1 MKANKRK
8 GNWKA
13 LMKSRPFWLG
23 VVLVILLAAFSVDR
37 FRTMGGEMFGYLIID
52 FFSTGI
58 FMATPLILASIGA
71 VFSERAGVVNIGV
84 EGMMLIGAFFGVMV
98 SHFTGNAWIGV
109 LGGMAAG
116 ALTAAIHAYVCISHH
131 ANQTVSG
138 VAINIFALALT
149 GFLLKAVF
157 HRAGQTDR
165 VAKLAN
171 WILPDF
177 LRDLPIVGQI
187 FGSNTPPVYI
197 ALLLVIAAQVV
208 LFHTPLGLRIR
219 ACGEHP
225 EAADTVGINV
235 TGIRYFCVILSGAL
249 AGLGGVTL
257 SLGQLSLF
265 KEAMTD
271 GRGFIAIA
279 AMIFGKWSPVG
290 AFLASLF
297 FGLATGFKF
306 IAQSWGMTAIP
317 TDFLLMLPY
326 MLTMLALAG
335 FVGRQTPPAASGIP
349 YRRRGSL

>member
-1 MKANKRK
+1 MSGKGRK
-8 GNWKA
+8 FDWNR
-13 LMKSRPFWLG
+13 LLKSRPFWLG
-23 VVLVILLAAFSVDR
+23 VIIAVFFIVFSINNIR
-37 FRTMGGEMFGYLIID
+37 SMGGENFRYLVID

-71 VFSERAGVVNIGV
+71 VFSERAGVVNIGI

-98 SHFTGNAWIGV
+98 SYFTGNAWLGV
-109 LGGMAAG
+109 LGAMVAG
-116 ALTAAIHAYVCISHH
+116 GLTAAIHAYVCISYH

-138 VAINIFALALT
+138 VAINVFALALT

-171 WILPDF
+171 WMLPDF
-177 LRDLPIVGQI
+177 FRNIPVIGDI

-197 ALLLVIAAQVV
+197 ALLLVVVAQVV
-208 LFHTPLGLRIR
+208 LFYTPLGLRIR

-279 AMIFGKWSPVG
+279 AMIFGKWTPIG
-290 AFLASLF
+290 AFLASMF

-326 MLTMLALAG
+326 ILTMFALAG
-335 FVGRQTPPAASGIP
+335 FVGRLTPPAASGLP
-349 YRRRGSL
+349 YRRRGSV

>member
-1 MKANKRK
+1 MRK
-8 GNWKA
+8 PKTGIDWGGLA
-13 LMKSRPFWLG
+13 KSRPFWLG
-23 VVLVILLAAFSVDR
+23 VILLVLAAVFS
-37 FRTMGGEMFGYLIID
+37 FNFIKGNGGEMFSYLVID

-71 VFSERAGVVNIGV
+71 VFSERSGVVNIGM

-98 SHFTGNAWIGV
+98 SHFTGNAWLGV

-116 ALTAAIHAYVCISHH
+116 GLTAAIHAYVCISHH

-138 VAINIFALALT
+138 VAINIFATALT
-149 GFLLKAVF
+149 GFLLKSVF

-171 WILPDF
+171 WMLPDF
-177 LRDLPIVGQI
+177 IREIPVIGDI
-187 FGSNTPPVYI
+187 FGSNTPPVYL
-197 ALLLVIAAQVV
+197 ALLLVIVAQVV
-208 LFHTPLGLRIR
+208 LFYTPLGLRIR

-235 TGIRYFCVILSGAL
+235 TGTRYFCVILSGVL

-265 KEAMTD
+265 KEGMTD

-279 AMIFGKWSPVG
+279 AMIFGKWTPVG

-306 IAQSWGMTAIP
+306 ISQSWNMTSIP
-317 TDFLLMLPY
+317 TDFLMMLPY
-326 MLTMLALAG
+326 ILTMLALAG
-335 FVGRQTPPAASGIP
+335 FVGRLTPPASSGLP
-349 YRRRGSL
+349 YRRRGSV

>member
-1 MKANKRK
+1 MEFKHK
-8 GNWKA
+8 GFDWGKLA
-13 LMKSRPFWLG
+13 KSKSFWLG
-23 VVLVILLAAFSVDR
+23 LVLLVLIVVFSMNLAR
-37 FRTMGGEMFGYLIID
+37 EMGGEMFRYLIID

-71 VFSERAGVVNIGV
+71 VFSERSGVVNIGM

-98 SHFTGNAWIGV
+98 SHFTGNAWLGV

-116 ALTAAIHAYVCISHH
+116 SLTAALHAYVCISHH

-138 VAINIFALALT
+138 VAINVFAVALT
-149 GFLLKAVF
+149 GFLLKSVF

-171 WILPDF
+171 WFLPDF
-177 LRDLPIVGQI
+177 LANIPVVGDI
-187 FGSNTPPVYI
+187 LGSNTPPVYI
-197 ALLLVIAAQVV
+197 ALLLVIVAQVV
-208 LFHTPLGLRIR
+208 LFYTPLGLRIR

-265 KEAMTD
+265 KEGMTD

-279 AMIFGKWSPVG
+279 AMIFGKWTPVG

-306 IAQSWGMTAIP
+306 ISQSWNITRIP

-326 MLTMLALAG
+326 ILTMLALAG
-335 FVGRQTPPAASGIP
+335 FVGKLTPPAASGLP
-349 YRRRGSL
+349 YRRRGSE

>member
-1 MKANKRK
+1 MSRLGK
-8 GNWKA
+8 GINWNR
-13 LMKSRPFWLG
+13 LVRSRAFWLG
-23 VVLVILLAAFSVDR
+23 AALVVLITVFSVNSIR
-37 FRTMGGEMFGYLIID
+37 SMGGEMFSYLVID

-58 FMATPLILASIGA
+58 FMATPLILTSIGA
-71 VFSERAGVVNIGV
+71 VFSERSGVVNIGL

-98 SHFTGNAWIGV
+98 SYFTGSAWLGV
-109 LGGMAAG
+109 LGGMIAG
-116 ALTAAIHAYVCISHH
+116 GLTAALHAYVCISHH

-138 VAINIFALALT
+138 VAINVFALALT

-165 VAKLAN
+165 VTKLAN
-171 WILPDF
+171 WIMPDF
-177 LRDLPIVGQI
+177 FRNIPIIGDVL
-187 FGSNTPPVYI
+187 GSNTPPVYI
-197 ALLLVIAAQVV
+197 ALLLVVAAQVV

-235 TGIRYFCVILSGAL
+235 TGTRYFCVILSGVL
-249 AGLGGVTL
+249 AGLSGVTL

-271 GRGFIAIA
+271 GRGYIAIA
-279 AMIFGKWSPVG
+279 AMIFGKWTPLG

-306 IAQSWGMTAIP
+306 ISQSWNMTSIP

-326 MLTMLALAG
+326 ILTMLALAG
-335 FVGRQTPPAASGIP
+335 FVGRLTPPAASGLP
-349 YRRRGSL
+349 YRRRGSV